1 MRATVLFLAALPA
14 ARALALIP
22 ATPGVERIVA
32 ELAAID
38 QALWRGH
45 QARRDAADAVDA
57 GFVRFLV
64 AACRTQL
71 AVTSA
76 LWARA
81 ERDSYC
87 ESYDN
92 FESYRRLV
100 LERPSRDADGVPL
113 LSRSEI
119 DRVVPA
125 VFGVD
130 VVWAALPTDGPRR
143 ARQAR
148 AILVAE
154 ALYEARRK
162 QLAG

>member
-1 MRATVLFLAALPA
+1 MRFAPAFPGKAFCTGSSRAAA
-14 ARALALIP
+14 GR
-22 ATPGVERIVA
+22 VA
-32 ELAAID
+32 FEA
-38 QALWRGH
+38 
-45 QARRDAADAVDA
+45 DA

-87 ESYDN
+87 DSKDN
-92 FESYRRLV
+92 YGSYRRLV

-119 DRVVPA
+119 DRVLPA
-125 VFGVD
+125 IFGVD
-130 VVWAALPTDGPRR
+130 IVWAALATALLVGALATYACFTKTDFTGCG
-143 ARQAR
+143 
-148 AILVAE
+148 
-154 ALYEARRK
+154 LY
-162 QLAG
+162 LFVVFL